1 MRYRDPARLVV
12 LYTVSLGVPVEQD
25 ATRMC
30 EALVGLLDVD
40 VLGIVDDKHGPLE
53 VHVVCRGARP
63 LCVGCGSDSWV
74 KDNTIVPL
82 ADLPAFGRPTR
93 LMWHKQ
99 RWVCPNRACRVMS
112 WTTEDA
118 RIAPPRVAITDR
130 AGRWCTWQVG
140 RNGRTVNDVAEEL
153 SCDWHTVMDAVIAYG
168 HELVDDLG
176 RVGSSIAV
184 GLDETLFVHQGE
196 FRTQVWSTSIV
207 DVTQGRLLDIVPGRD
222 VTETCKWFDA
232 RGELWRANVKWAT
245 LDLSNTYRKVFDT
258 MLPDATI
265 VADPFHVVKMA
276 NGKVDDA
283 RRRVQ
288 NMWLGHRGRKDDP
301 LYRARKLLVMAAE
314 RLDAKGKSKLTG
326 LLKAGDP
333 TGELATCWHAK
344 EVVRQIYDHTNYDIA
359 VEWVN
364 EIIRD
369 FADRDNPPEV
379 QQLGRTIKAW
389 RDPILAWHR
398 AHVSNGPTE
407 AVNNLTKRIKRV
419 AFGFTNFTNFRIRAL
434 LYAGK
439 PNWDLL
445 PTITPR

>member
-1 MRYRDPARLVV
+1 M
-12 LYTVSLGVPVEQD
+12 
-25 ATRMC
+25 
-30 EALVGLLDVD
+30 
-40 VLGIVDDKHGPLE
+40 
-53 VHVVCRGARP
+53 
-63 LCVGCGSDSWV
+63 
-74 KDNTIVPL
+74 
-82 ADLPAFGRPTR
+82 
-93 LMWHKQ
+93 
-99 RWVCPNRACRVMS
+99 
-112 WTTEDA
+112 
-118 RIAPPRVAITDR
+118 
-130 AGRWCTWQVG
+130 
-140 RNGRTVNDVAEEL
+140 
-153 SCDWHTVMDAVIAYG
+153 
-168 HELVDDLG
+168 
-176 RVGSSIAV
+176 
-184 GLDETLFVHQGE
+184 
-196 FRTQVWSTSIV
+196 
-207 DVTQGRLLDIVPGRD
+207 
-222 VTETCKWFDA
+222 
-232 RGELWRANVKWAT
+232 
-245 LDLSNTYRKVFDT
+245 
-258 MLPDATI
+258 I